1 MSMENFIEEENKKW
15 IGYFDAN
22 NLYGGAMV
30 KRLPYSNYKW
40 GNPEEF
46 NLEKIM
52 NIEDEGDDGYIF
64 EVDLQYPEELHDLHN
79 DYPLA
84 VEKLSVSENMLSEYN
99 KNTLKQNSLKHVV
112 CDKLVPNLMD
122 KIKYI
127 THFKNLKFYL
137 SSGLKLSKIHHVLT
151 FTQKAWMKPYIEFN
165 TNQRKQAKNAFEKDF
180 YKLMNNSVFG
190 KTMEDV
196 RCHMNSK
203 ICTNMKQK
211 DRVIN
216 NPRFKKATIWD
227 EEYGFFEMNKKQLN
241 KPISTGFSILEL
253 SKITMYNYHYNYI
266 LPKYGNNAKLLFT
279 DTDSLCYE
287 IITDDL
293 FQDMKNDSYMYDLS
307 EFPKDFKTKNGTIM
321 YDETNKKVLEKMKLE
336 TGTDI
341 PIELVGLRSK
351 LYSLLLDDGK
361 DKKTCK
367 GIKKCVKDFKIKH
380 QNYKETLMK
389 GDNMNV
395 SQRTI
400 RSYNHEVYSI
410 ETNKIALSSVND
422 KRYMI
427 NNIDSYSYGH
437 YKIGNN
443 C

>member
-1 MSMENFIEEENKKW
+1 MENFIEEENKKW
-15 IGYFDAN
+15 IAYFNAN

-30 KRLPYSNYKW
+30 KCLPYSNYKW

-52 NIEDEGDDGYIF
+52 NIEDEGDEGYIF

-84 VEKLSVSENMLSEYN
+84 VEKLSISENMLSEYN
-99 KNTLKQNSLKHVV
+99 KNTLKQNNLKHVV

-122 KIKYI
+122 KKKYI

-165 TNQRKQAKNAFEKDF
+165 TNQRKQAKNGFEKDF
-180 YKLMNNSVFG
+180 YKSMNNSVFG

-196 RCHMNSK
+196 RHHMNSK

-211 DRVIN
+211 DRVVN

-227 EEYGFFEMNKKQLN
+227 EEYGFFEMNKKQVVLN

-253 SKITMYNYHYNYI
+253 SKVTMYDYHYNYI
-266 LPKYGNNAKLLFT
+266 LPKYRNNAKLLFT

-293 FQDMKNDSYMYDLS
+293 FQDMKNDSHMYDLS

-410 ETNKIALSSVND
+410 ETNKIALSSVNN

-437 YKIGNN
+437 YKIDNN

>member
-1 MSMENFIEEENKKW
+1 
-15 IGYFDAN
+15 
-22 NLYGGAMV
+22 MV

-46 NLEKIM
+46 NSEKIM

-99 KNTLKQNSLKHVV
+99 KNTLKQNNIKHVV

-137 SSGLKLSKIHHVLT
+137 SLGLKLSKIHHVMS

-196 RCHMNSK
+196 RHHMNSK

-227 EEYGFFEMNKKQLN
+227 EEYGFFEMNKKQVVLN

-253 SKITMYNYHYNYI
+253 SKITMYDYHYNYI

-293 FQDMKNDSYMYDLS
+293 FQDMKNDSHMT
-307 EFPKDFKTKNGTIM
+307 FKR
-321 YDETNKKVLEKMKLE
+321 KMEQLCMMKQ
-336 TGTDI
+336 
-341 PIELVGLRSK
+341 
-351 LYSLLLDDGK
+351 
-361 DKKTCK
+361 
-367 GIKKCVKDFKIKH
+367 IKKFLKK
-380 QNYKETLMK
+380 
-389 GDNMNV
+389 
-395 SQRTI
+395 
-400 RSYNHEVYSI
+400 
-410 ETNKIALSSVND
+410 
-422 KRYMI
+422 
-427 NNIDSYSYGH
+427 
-437 YKIGNN
+437 
-443 C
+443 